1 MDPALREIIATKAPA
16 KEMEA
21 IIKLAKPDVVP
32 NGAQLVAQFGDI
44 ATCRMQ
50 VRNIEEVWADDAV
63 VSLKAPRAVG
73 QEPAFEGFDD
83 VGEGA
88 SLGANPTP
96 FTGKGVIIGIVDW
109 GFDFTH
115 PNFLNLDGSTRF
127 LAIWD
132 QTVAADPSAAK
143 YGYGKVHTEQQ
154 LNEALKTLMPF
165 DTIGYHPAQG
175 DPDGSGSHGTHVT
188 DIAAGNGT
196 VGTSGMAPS
205 ATLVGVHLSAG
216 NTGGLATLGDSVR
229 ILEAIDFIAE
239 MAGEIPL
246 VINLSVGKHG
256 GAHQG
261 NSLVEQ
267 GMDNFLKEK
276 PGRAIVN
283 SAGNY
288 FSAQIHASGRV
299 MPGGSTTI
307 AWEVDKNDHTPN
319 ELEVWYSHRDKLRLK
334 IQLPNT
340 QKHTVEV
347 DLGENQVLTFQG
359 KIVGRAY
366 HRANEPNT
374 GDNHIDIFLYKN
386 APKGIWR
393 LTLEGIDVVDGRWHA
408 WIERDGGCH
417 SCQSKFPL
425 HNADPS
431 FTTGSICNGM
441 YTIAVGAYDTRDPE
455 RKAVFFSSAGPTS
468 DGRKK
473 PNLLAPGMGIQA
485 ARSTRR
491 DAARSKGELTFK
503 SGTSM
508 AAPHVT
514 GAIALLF
521 EVVGQRLPIERTRSL
536 LLSSADPPPKGEER
550 TLNQYGEGYLNVES
564 LIDAA
569 KKYFLHQKLLTMKN
583 ISNFREEESEELI
596 FDEGE
601 NLFEE
606 EDEAFMEDE
615 FSYPEEADDDFW
627 SDAIEDIAEQSAP
640 GVARDFRLVLDSD
653 ARIRTPPPNLATTNE
668 HIPQY
673 TLVEVSRTLMQNGR
687 EYVFAKRI
695 MRPGHSGRSQPW
707 GWTLSS
713 NLETNDGANIIW
725 ANVKQA
731 LVKFANQEYNF
742 WYNPNIR
749 FENDSAVFDRQK
761 AYWGALRVYPTNT
774 QLGDSDWQEKNDWSG
789 AFISYIAAQAGAGT
803 HFCYNRFHTCYI
815 VCARTN
821 REYANLNNPF
831 WAYELTAPEVAWPEP
846 GDIVCKIQ
854 PGGQPLTLNSIVC
867 EDLAHCD
874 IVEAV
879 YRKSRQMIT
888 IGGDVDNRVARRV
901 VHLNAQGFIDTMK
914 RWEIDNAG
922 KRQPPPFYSS
932 QDQYFAIIKVRTSL
946 AAAPVATGSSA
957 SGGTGSL
964 PSSSTTTDF
973 AAEMQAVEWGNS
985 EDFDTEDTL
994 LEDDDEFF
1002 YQNETEE
1009 EEEFEDLNTETE
1021 TVWMEKDNLFSYENA
1036 YEYEEEEEGDEA
1048 ADCGCHKTTMQE
1060 DMHTG
1065 QHSDCRACGEYL
1077 VEQAEAWMQTGTTED
1092 FMEGFFIG
1100 GAIMSEAFSPHKNG
1114 NSQAKQ
1120 MFDSIAFGKS
1130 TPLGESWE
1138 EGAEVIAMPKSKLT
1152 NSLLPGDIVLSRSY
1166 GDGKTWQSIAHNG
1179 ELFNRQQAVAKGFS
1193 PDSTKP
1199 GIYLEVITMKPIRR
1213 HQGEGFV
1220 KRIGDE
1226 WGRLLPD
1233 CMVVRARLDKGFS
1246 KPTGIWENASPQTA
1260 VGVSP
1265 WTLSQTILTPP
1276 PITLTGNPPVQPHGF
1291 AFAALPPNDSYW
1303 PLLTRHPTGRL
1314 VSYKSNSGKNTGR
1327 SGRIFLADRQ
1337 EGGRWHIAI
1346 DLFAYRGDTVVACED
1361 GEIVAFLGFYY
1372 SNCCEYTYS
1381 LLVKSDSNGE
1391 VINYGEVTKDSL
1403 SAYGLKVGDWV
1414 KAGQPIAIVS
1424 STDMLHVSMYTA
1436 GTTTNPRWMKG
1447 DTKPTN
1453 LLNPTNYLRHLQANG
1468 KSVTGNLYSFPAA
1481 PTGKDWTD
1489 AINKNC
1495 LYGKDKIES
1504 IASKCPNKD
1513 EIESDKIKR
1522 LGWSKYRTQI
1532 IELFAPSLGGMP
1544 VPMDEVMF
1552 TEGVYLW
1559 QLGQSGL
1566 TADGELGPKTWARM
1580 KPLVTGKGGAS
1591 GGGQEPNTEHFNY
1604 LMESS
1609 KGGVSYPLRHGNAIP
1624 SANGYTAFGEDSPS
1638 SSLKTKMIYVSNT
1651 ELNAPYSGGNF
1662 DFLYNPGARE
1672 AIITFRVWLSF
1683 RDKFSTQDK
1692 KDFAS
1697 NLQKAVNAWDEAAE
1711 LQVQKAD
1718 GDFSTKIRLRFQL
1731 QIVQNKEHAN
1741 KVADVYPAG
1750 GTREKVIRDFNVN
1763 INSSFEVLAHEL
1775 GHVWGLEDEYDAA
1788 GFSGWLQKRLPVG
1801 HVGADSPF
1809 LKDKSALMNEQ
1820 YKEFRVRYFTHFGK
1834 KLLSAF
1840 WDLDEF
1846 KKHHVDKSNGKIVVT
1861 YISGRINLLKK
1872 DIYGSTVY
1880 GRDVPPFNPQYYYVQ
1895 DAKLR
1900 NHIKAKPAPSTA
1912 EDAMEWG
1919 VFWDRAASGKMEH
1932 ASEAAAM
1939 QGAWSLWQ
1947 NYETVEVKKVVT
1959 GSQTKWEVR
1968 YDHWLPAPPDN
1979 DRLVF
1984 DTSSEA
1990 QKRSKVLW
1998 GRGIEASVESFKDQ
2012 GKTKHKCKILK
2023 YFAGKQGPSLP
2034 TKTGWDEGFTWNK
2047 DNARRR
2053 AEGLIELKYDV
2064 QVEERTGRDGTYH
2077 QVKIL
2082 KLPVFPIDTLLRSK
2096 WHNVF
2101 QNASLSPVAPL
2112 VDGKETFARM
2122 VEAIQTAKDSTHYI
2136 YLLGW
2141 MLDVEFELIPG
2152 NPNST
2157 LLALLKEANRR
2168 QVEVRILVWDNLL
2181 YPGTNNKAVS
2191 SLRGLPNVKIFLDD
2205 KTFGSSTVRNAVV
2218 QVKSIVSDIKD
2229 AIEPSTIGRVLGVA
2243 TGVLGTGVN
2252 YARDKIQDMLKPV
2265 YDFVDN
2271 LPPNEGSHHE
2281 KVLIVKGEKGFIG
2294 FCGGLDINSNR
2305 FDPLHDIQCR
2315 VEGRAAWD
2323 LLQRFVR
2330 RWEAYPSTSGLQL
2343 KGKKEAMPAT
2353 ASPKQGNSYVKM
2365 VHTYNHWNGS
2375 FKDRSARNA
2384 ILSAIRNAERSFY
2397 FEDQYMTS
2405 LDVAALLN
2413 QKLNSGAFSVEIL
2426 IQDDRFANDILF
2438 PKKKR
2443 LEFIERMERGLDAA
2457 KKRQIRINQLSLSA
2471 SSHQKVHSKL
2481 YIADDELAIIGSVN
2495 CSRRSLTHD
2504 SETAAVVFDD
2514 PTGSGFVKKLRTD
2527 LHSHYQPLLMPYVR
2541 NGSHEDLDDKVMNHI
2556 AWKIAAVPLGSIV
2569 TTVRALLNSLW
2580 RFAWEVADPNDP

>member
-1 MDPALREIIATKAPA
+1 MDPALREIIAMKVPA

-21 IIKLAKPDVVP
+21 IIKLAKPDVIP
-32 NGAQLVAQFGDI
+32 KGAQLVAQFGDI
-44 ATCRMQ
+44 ATCRLQ
-50 VRNIEEVWADDAV
+50 VGNIEEVWADDAV

-73 QEPAFEGFDD
+73 QEPAFEGYDN
-83 VGEGA
+83 VAEGA
-88 SLGANPTP
+88 SLGVNPTP
-96 FTGKGVIIGIVDW
+96 FTGKGIVIGIVDW

-115 PNFLNLDGSTRF
+115 PNFLNPDGSTRF

-132 QTVAADPSAAK
+132 QTVPADTSAAK
-143 YGYGKVHTEQQ
+143 YGYGKVHTQQQ
-154 LNEALKTLMPF
+154 LNEALKTLIPF
-165 DTIGYHPAQG
+165 DTLGYHPAQG
-175 DPDGSGSHGTHVT
+175 DPDSSGSHGTHVT

-196 VGTSGMAPS
+196 VGTLGMAPN

-276 PGRAIVN
+276 PGRTIVN

-334 IQLPNT
+334 IQLPSIEN
-340 QKHTVEV
+340 HTVKV
-347 DLGENQVLTFQG
+347 DLGENKVLTFQG

-386 APKGIWR
+386 APKGTWR

-425 HNADPS
+425 HTADPS

-485 ARSTRR
+485 ARSTRV

-550 TLNQYGEGYLNVES
+550 TIDQYGEGYLNVES

-569 KKYFLHQKLLTMKN
+569 RKYSIHQKLLTMKN
-583 ISNFREEESEELI
+583 TSNFREEESEELI

-615 FSYPEEADDDFW
+615 FSYPEEADEDIW
-627 SDAIEDIAEQSAP
+627 SDVIEDIGEQSAP
-640 GVARDFRLVLDSD
+640 KASRDFRLVLDSD
-653 ARIRTPPPNLATTNE
+653 ARIRTNPPNLASTNE
-668 HIPQY
+668 RIPKY
-673 TLVEVSRTLMQNGR
+673 ALVEVSRTLMHNGR

-695 MRPGHSGRSQPW
+695 MRPGHSGSAQPW
-707 GWTLSS
+707 GWTLAS
-713 NLETNDGANIIW
+713 NLEANNANTVNW

-731 LVKFANQEYNF
+731 LVQFANQEYNF
-742 WYNPNIR
+742 WNNQNIL
-749 FENDSAVFDRQK
+749 FETDSAVFDRQK
-761 AYWGALRVYPTNT
+761 AYWGAIRAYPTNT
-774 QLGDSDWQEKNDWSG
+774 QLRDTDWQEENDWGG

-803 HFCYNRFHTCYI
+803 HFCYNRYHTCYI

-821 REYANLNNPF
+821 RKYNNLNNPF

-846 GDIVCKIQ
+846 GDIVCKNQ
-854 PGGQPLTLNSIVC
+854 PGGQSLTLNSIVC

-901 VHLNAQGFIDTMK
+901 VHLNAQGFIDTMQH
-914 RWEIDNAG
+914 WEIDNAG

-1233 CMVVRARLDKGFS
+1233 CMVLRANMPVMSRQGDSKFFLEQETSDSLTDNLLKFLVYFERPKIFRDRNGTNLDYAGYFGFDKLRDEFQFPIETVNIDNDGTTAIGVRRPLCKNIETLKATYLNGVTNVI
-1246 KPTGIWENASPQTA
+1246 KPYEKDYYPCWFTIFPHTTTA
-1260 VGVSP
+1260 
-1265 WTLSQTILTPP
+1265 QF
-1276 PITLTGNPPVQPHGF
+1276 PHG
-1291 AFAALPPNDSYW
+1291 S
-1303 PLLTRHPTGRL
+1303 
-1314 VSYKSNSGKNTGR
+1314 
-1327 SGRIFLADRQ
+1327 
-1337 EGGRWHIAI
+1337 
-1346 DLFAYRGDTVVACED
+1346 DLHKYGINLSLELE
-1361 GEIVAFLGFYY
+1361 EI
-1372 SNCCEYTYS
+1372 
-1381 LLVKSDSNGE
+1381 
-1391 VINYGEVTKDSL
+1391 DSL
-1403 SAYGLKVGDWV
+1403 SAKDNYIEFKSDDPRLTIKPKKITLKTFLKGATKKIKIIDYSTNKTKSTWILKDAINIRCKGGTINKHTEIKVFAVGKDKTEQVGQLMAYANNVIPKAEIVLVKVVINNESVDLRKSMNDHEYILKYKSFNQALIRAEIKVDTEFKINELDGTDPDVKSFKTLYGGLTTADASTFLQDV
-1414 KAGQPIAIVS
+1414 KKLYEKFGKHRP
-1424 STDMLHVSMYTA
+1424 
-1436 GTTTNPRWMKG
+1436 
-1447 DTKPTN
+1447 
-1453 LLNPTNYLRHLQANG
+1453 ANG
-1468 KSVTGNLYSFPAA
+1468 KIDTAKRTYLFITEVRHTGTTHGIADLQSLNVRSKSYTFWQNTCVVFKPALEDNTTFIHEIGHTLSLFHSFEEHSS
-1481 PTGKDWTD
+1481 
-1489 AINKNC
+1489 N
-1495 LYGKDKIES
+1495 
-1504 IASKCPNKD
+1504 
-1513 EIESDKIKR
+1513 
-1522 LGWSKYRTQI
+1522 
-1532 IELFAPSLGGMP
+1532 
-1544 VPMDEVMF
+1544 
-1552 TEGVYLW
+1552 
-1559 QLGQSGL
+1559 
-1566 TADGELGPKTWARM
+1566 LGPRFYHGFTDNAMDYDWKF
-1580 KPLVTGKGGAS
+1580 GGAS
-1591 GGGQEPNTEHFNY
+1591 N
-1604 LMESS
+1604 
-1609 KGGVSYPLRHGNAIP
+1609 
-1624 SANGYTAFGEDSPS
+1624 
-1638 SSLKTKMIYVSNT
+1638 
-1651 ELNAPYSGGNF
+1651 PYIGKRF
-1662 DFLYNPGARE
+1662 YFYR
-1672 AIITFRVWLSF
+1672 W
-1683 RDKFSTQDK
+1683 Q
-1692 KDFAS
+1692 
-1697 NLQKAVNAWDEAAE
+1697 WD
-1711 LQVQKAD
+1711 
-1718 GDFSTKIRLRFQL
+1718 TIR
-1731 QIVQNKEHAN
+1731 
-1741 KVADVYPAG
+1741 G
-1750 GTREKVIRDFNVN
+1750 
-1763 INSSFEVLAHEL
+1763 
-1775 GHVWGLEDEYDAA
+1775 
-1788 GFSGWLQKRLPVG
+1788 
-1801 HVGADSPF
+1801 
-1809 LKDKSALMNEQ
+1809 DKSL
-1820 YKEFRVRYFTHFGK
+1820 
-1834 KLLSAF
+1834 
-1840 WDLDEF
+1840 
-1846 KKHHVDKSNGKIVVT
+1846 I
-1861 YISGRINLLKK
+1861 
-1872 DIYGSTVY
+1872 
-1880 GRDVPPFNPQYYYVQ
+1880 
-1895 DAKLR
+1895 
-1900 NHIKAKPAPSTA
+1900 
-1912 EDAMEWG
+1912 
-1919 VFWDRAASGKMEH
+1919 
-1932 ASEAAAM
+1932 
-1939 QGAWSLWQ
+1939 
-1947 NYETVEVKKVVT
+1947 
-1959 GSQTKWEVR
+1959 
-1968 YDHWLPAPPDN
+1968 
-1979 DRLVF
+1979 
-1984 DTSSEA
+1984 TS
-1990 QKRSKVLW
+1990 
-1998 GRGIEASVESFKDQ
+1998 
-2012 GKTKHKCKILK
+2012 
-2023 YFAGKQGPSLP
+2023 Y
-2034 TKTGWDEGFTWNK
+2034 
-2047 DNARRR
+2047 
-2053 AEGLIELKYDV
+2053 
-2064 QVEERTGRDGTYH
+2064 
-2077 QVKIL
+2077 
-2082 KLPVFPIDTLLRSK
+2082 
-2096 WHNVF
+2096 
-2101 QNASLSPVAPL
+2101 
-2112 VDGKETFARM
+2112 
-2122 VEAIQTAKDSTHYI
+2122 
-2136 YLLGW
+2136 
-2141 MLDVEFELIPG
+2141 
-2152 NPNST
+2152 
-2157 LLALLKEANRR
+2157 
-2168 QVEVRILVWDNLL
+2168 
-2181 YPGTNNKAVS
+2181 
-2191 SLRGLPNVKIFLDD
+2191 
-2205 KTFGSSTVRNAVV
+2205 
-2218 QVKSIVSDIKD
+2218 
-2229 AIEPSTIGRVLGVA
+2229 
-2243 TGVLGTGVN
+2243 
-2252 YARDKIQDMLKPV
+2252 
-2265 YDFVDN
+2265 
-2271 LPPNEGSHHE
+2271 
-2281 KVLIVKGEKGFIG
+2281 
-2294 FCGGLDINSNR
+2294 
-2305 FDPLHDIQCR
+2305 
-2315 VEGRAAWD
+2315 
-2323 LLQRFVR
+2323 
-2330 RWEAYPSTSGLQL
+2330 
-2343 KGKKEAMPAT
+2343 
-2353 ASPKQGNSYVKM
+2353 
-2365 VHTYNHWNGS
+2365 
-2375 FKDRSARNA
+2375 
-2384 ILSAIRNAERSFY
+2384 
-2397 FEDQYMTS
+2397 
-2405 LDVAALLN
+2405 
-2413 QKLNSGAFSVEIL
+2413 
-2426 IQDDRFANDILF
+2426 
-2438 PKKKR
+2438 
-2443 LEFIERMERGLDAA
+2443 
-2457 KKRQIRINQLSLSA
+2457 
-2471 SSHQKVHSKL
+2471 
-2481 YIADDELAIIGSVN
+2481 
-2495 CSRRSLTHD
+2495 
-2504 SETAAVVFDD
+2504 
-2514 PTGSGFVKKLRTD
+2514 
-2527 LHSHYQPLLMPYVR
+2527 
-2541 NGSHEDLDDKVMNHI
+2541 
-2556 AWKIAAVPLGSIV
+2556 
-2569 TTVRALLNSLW
+2569 
-2580 RFAWEVADPNDP
+2580 